1 MRGAHHDLVMSV
13 FPGAHG
19 IAYVVFEGPNSPV
32 EWGICDP
39 RDDCNKHKA
48 IRGIAALV
56 ERYSPD
62 ILILRNRTGIRL
74 NRNWRHAALVDALEK
89 LAKRKCISI
98 ARYSRDEVRQSFGSL
113 GSPTRYAIVQAIAK
127 QVPIFETYV
136 PPIRKIWNA
145 EDRRMGMFDAAALAL
160 TFYKTQNA
168 DDPKSAVARN

>member
-13 FPGAHG
+13 FPSVHG
-19 IAYVVFEGPNSPV
+19 IAHVLFEDPNSPI

-39 RDDCNKHKA
+39 RGDRKKHKA

-62 ILILRNRTGIRL
+62 ILILRDRTSNRL
-74 NRNWRHAALVDALEK
+74 KRNWRHAALIDALEK
-89 LAKRKCISI
+89 LAKRKGISI
-98 ARYSRDEVRQSFGSL
+98 ARYSRDEVRESFGSL

-136 PPIRKIWNA
+136 PPIRKIWKA

-160 TFYKTQNA
+160 TFYRTQNV
-168 DDPKSAVARN
+168 DDPKSAVVRS